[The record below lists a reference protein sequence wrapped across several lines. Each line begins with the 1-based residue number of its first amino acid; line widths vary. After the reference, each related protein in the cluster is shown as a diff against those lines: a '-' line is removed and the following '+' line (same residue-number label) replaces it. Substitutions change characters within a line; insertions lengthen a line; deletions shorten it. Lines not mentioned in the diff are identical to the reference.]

1 MKRLTIYTLFSLFLF
16 TNCNENAAEK
26 SLFSASKSPNTAQ
39 NIILLIG
46 DGMGI
51 SQITAGMY
59 ASDSILN
66 LERFKSI
73 GLQKT
78 DAANHLVTDSAAGAT
93 AFATGKKTNNGVV
106 GMDAQLKSAKNI
118 IEYVKE
124 KGLAAGLVATSQI
137 AHATPAAFF
146 AHHPKRAKMENIAAQ
161 LLTTDVDLLIGGGQN
176 HFEARKDNRNISKEL
191 AQKGYQ
197 VNSFMT
203 KSLDKIEP
211 NYKDNFLYFTAASLP
226 LSVEQGRDYLPL
238 ATSFSIDFLKKHN
251 SNGFFLMVESSQI
264 DWGGHNNNS
273 DYIIQ
278 EMLDFD
284 KVIGRALDFAEA
296 NGNTLVIV
304 TSDHETGG
312 YSINYGSS
320 HKKFKPGF
328 TTDYHTAQ
336 MVPVFAYGPNEESF
350 MGIYDNTDI
359 FKKMMETFG
368 IEK

>member
-1 MKRLTIYTLFSLFLF
+1 MKRLTIYTICYLLLL
-16 TNCNENAAEK
+16 TNCNTSDSDKN
-26 SLFSASKSPNTAQ
+26 SFSNSNKKTAK

-66 LERFKSI
+66 LERFKFI

-106 GMDAQLKSAKNI
+106 GMDAQKQSAKNI
-118 IEYVKE
+118 LEYAKE
-124 KGLAAGLVATSQI
+124 KGLATGLVATSQI
-137 AHATPAAFF
+137 AHATPAGFF
-146 AHHPKRAKMENIAAQ
+146 AHHPKRSEMETIAAQ
-161 LLTTDVDLLIGGGQN
+161 LLETDVDLLIGGGQN
-176 HFEARKDNRNISKEL
+176 HFEARKDGRNISNEL
-191 AQKGYQ
+191 SKKGYQ
-197 VNSFMT
+197 VHSFMT
-203 KSLDKIEP
+203 KSLSETEP

-238 ATSFSIDFLKKHN
+238 ATSFSIDFLKNHSSK
-251 SNGFFLMVESSQI
+251 GFFLMVESSQI

-284 KVIGRALDFAEA
+284 KVIGAALDFAEA
-296 NGNTLVIV
+296 DGNTLVIV

-320 HKKFKPGF
+320 RKNFKVGF

-336 MVPVFAYGPNEESF
+336 MVPVFAYGPNQESF
-350 MGIYDNTDI
+350 IGIYDNTAI
-359 FKKMMETFG
+359 FKKMMKAFG
-368 IEK
+368 IEE

>member
-1 MKRLTIYTLFSLFLF
+1 MKRLTIYTICSLLLL
-16 TNCNENAAEK
+16 TNCNTYDSDKN
-26 SLFSASKSPNTAQ
+26 SLSSSNNKNTAK
-39 NIILLIG
+39 NVILLIG

-59 ASDSILN
+59 ASDSVLN
-66 LERFKSI
+66 LERFKFI

-106 GMDAQLKSAKNI
+106 GMDAQKQSAKNI

-124 KGLAAGLVATSQI
+124 KGLATGLVATSQI
-137 AHATPAAFF
+137 AHATPAGFF
-146 AHHPKRAKMENIAAQ
+146 AHHPKRSEMETIAAQ
-161 LLTTDVDLLIGGGQN
+161 LLETDVDLLIGGGQN
-176 HFEARKDNRNISKEL
+176 HFEARKDGRNISNEL
-191 AQKGYQ
+191 SKKGYQ
-197 VNSFMT
+197 VHSFMT
-203 KSLDKIEP
+203 KTLSETEP

-238 ATSFSIDFLKKHN
+238 ATSFSIDFLKNHS

-284 KVIGRALDFAEA
+284 KVIGEALDFAEA
-296 NGNTLVIV
+296 DGNTLVIV

-320 HKKFKPGF
+320 RKKFKTGF

-368 IEK
+368 ITE